1 VTALEGDLEVVFV
14 SGSEEETASLGR
26 RIGRLLAAGDVVALT
41 GELGAGKSV
50 VARGIC
56 EGLGIKQRTRS
67 PSFAFVNRYRGPVD
81 VFHVDLYR
89 VEGTGD
95 LATLGLDEILSGPNV
110 TLIEW
115 AEKLGRALSTAA
127 LEIRIETAGEEE
139 RRITIRG
146 GTEGGRKI
154 VRELSAAQGLRT
166 PMGRG
171 EQSK

>member
-1 VTALEGDLEVVFV
+1 MPLAEDGCESVFH

-26 RIGRLLAAGDVVALT
+26 RIGRILAAGDVVALT

-56 EGLGIKQRTRS
+56 EGLGVRQKTRS

-89 VEGTGD
+89 IEGPGD
-95 LATLGLDEILSGPNV
+95 LASLGLDDVLFGPHV

-115 AEKLGRALSTAA
+115 AEKLGPAVSSRAL
-127 LEIRIETAGEEE
+127 EVVIETVGEDE
-139 RRITIRG
+139 RKITVRC
-146 GTEGGRKI
+146 ESEAGRKL
-154 VRELSAAQGLRT
+154 VRELA
-166 PMGRG
+166 G
-171 EQSK
+171 EGERRDNRC